1 MDIKPDSNQSSH
13 LYWTAKIQKFENL
26 EDIIKPKLKFSL
38 IVDQTETFTYSGAGG
53 GGGEEGGGLGV
64 ISDYLRP
71 LYKYKYSIS
80 DTQKFPSMLF
90 SIPPLQDDGEN
101 VSYDVKSS
109 FRNITLEETIN
120 YIKQI
125 YVHIKLTPVCL
136 KLNFG
141 RLLMKLTTE
150 CTLKFDDR
158 FFRQVDCGTL

>member
-1 MDIKPDSNQSSH
+1 MSSFVGTLQNETLGAALELFQLKIKQFPPV
-13 LYWTAKIQKFENL
+13 L
-26 EDIIKPKLKFSL
+26 
-38 IVDQTETFTYSGAGG
+38 
-53 GGGEEGGGLGV
+53 
-64 ISDYLRP
+64 SDYLRP
-71 LYKYKYSIS
+71 LCKYEYSIS

-101 VSYDVKSS
+101 LSYDVKSL

-141 RLLMKLTTE
+141 RLLMKLATE
-150 CTLKFDDR
+150 CTLKFNDR